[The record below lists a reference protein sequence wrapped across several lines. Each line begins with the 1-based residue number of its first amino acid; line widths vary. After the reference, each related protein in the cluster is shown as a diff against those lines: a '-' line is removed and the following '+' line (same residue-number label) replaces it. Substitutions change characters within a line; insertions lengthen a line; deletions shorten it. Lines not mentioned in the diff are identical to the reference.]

1 VTKQIKADNNR
12 LEGLRNRLPISS
24 KVNILKFAVLTSVAL
39 QVALVANAQ
48 GNLVDLYNW
57 SNETRY
63 SGSPGHNVQ
72 IDSSDSAVFFGSQS
86 TNDAPSPFALPVLTG
101 NFDTT
106 PGDIYEISFTMQ
118 NNFFETI
125 GQPTISVG
133 GFLTNFDLPAAERG
147 SGGQL
152 QFNPVNIDF
161 SYVATSSATE
171 FEFMI
176 PLDTGDG
183 ASLNNFSIAEVPE
196 SSTDAILGSFVCLW
210 FLMRRWR
217 MQRA

>member
-12 LEGLRNRLPISS
+12 FEGPQIRLPISD
-24 KVNILKFAVLTSVAL
+24 KVNVLKFAILASVAL
-39 QVALVANAQ
+39 QVASAANAQ
-48 GNLVDLYNW
+48 GNLIDLYNC

-72 IDSSDSAVFFGSQS
+72 IDSSDSAIFLGSQS
-86 TNDAPSPFALPVLTG
+86 TNNAPSPFALPVLTG
-101 NFDTT
+101 SFNTT
-106 PGDIYEISFTMQ
+106 PGDLYEISFTMQ

-133 GFLTNFDLPAAERG
+133 EFFTNFDLPAAQRG

-152 QFNPVNIDF
+152 EINPVNIDF
-161 SYVATSSATE
+161 DYVATSLNTQ
-171 FEFMI
+171 FEFMV
-176 PLDTGDG
+176 PLDSGDG

-196 SSTDAILGSFVCLW
+196 SSTNAILGSFVCLW

-217 MQRA
+217 IQRA